1 MGNILNY
8 IPKRALPAIS
18 DAWHDS
24 DGYWVMIREG
34 WHVKD
39 YFAEHT
45 IHEDTLDEIREVAKN
60 IVKDRRRKA

>member
-8 IPKRALPAIS
+8 IPKRALAAVS
-18 DAWHDS
+18 DAWQDS

-45 IHEDTLDEIREVAKN
+45 IHEDSLEEIKAVAKN
-60 IVKDRRRKA
+60 IVRD